1 MKGDVHVAAFV
12 EGVINLRRWTQLRAP
27 RVNSEI
33 AQDLLVLV
41 AHGTLVGQPVSVK
54 AVIAE
59 LPHSEAGVRKQ
70 LALCRSEG
78 WVEYRVHPGDGRVRV
93 LTASRKLLDFFKHY
107 HDATKQHLQAT
118 LI

>member
-1 MKGDVHVAAFV
+1 MSGDTDVVAFV
-12 EGVINLRRWTQLRAP
+12 EGVINLRRWMQMRTP
-27 RVNSEI
+27 RGNSEI

-41 AHGTLVGQPVSVK
+41 AYGTLVGQPVSVK
-54 AVIAE
+54 ALVAE

-93 LTASRKLLDFFKHY
+93 LIASRKLLDFFRHY
-107 HDATKQHLQAT
+107 RDATKQHLKAT
-118 LI
+118 LT